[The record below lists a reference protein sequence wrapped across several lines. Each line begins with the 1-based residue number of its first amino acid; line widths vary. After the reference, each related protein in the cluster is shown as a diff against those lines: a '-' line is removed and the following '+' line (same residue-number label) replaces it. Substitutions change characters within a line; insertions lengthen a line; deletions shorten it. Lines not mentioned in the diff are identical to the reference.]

1 MNKKIVVKVTVGLI
15 LVILLA
21 ILGREIFSDSPNIDK
36 QQVQVSAEQ
45 TQSNIAID
53 ESVRPVYDKLWNAV
67 DVSLKNRQGMD
78 IKYDVESKMAT
89 IRHDASSLNSET
101 DVVNQAWSILALWGS
116 EATKLNEVEHINVQ
130 NQINTRDIH
139 GNEVLGI
146 GVIVEIAKDQFLKFD
161 WEKLKN
167 QNVEKSLSSA
177 STIYIVAP
185 DLASE
190 IKPNQLRLI
199 LRYP

>member
-167 QNVEKSLSSA
+167 QNVEKSLSSV